1 MNLQN
6 IITFIDNEVKHAEQ
20 HSRFYLDT
28 SNLAEAKYWQGY
40 AKAMNVAKSRIEQK
54 IQAKK
59 EKSK

>member
-6 IITFIDNEVKHAEQ
+6 IITFIDNEIKHAEQ
-20 HSRFYLDT
+20 HSAFYLND
-28 SNLAEAKYWQGY
+28 SNQAETKYWQGY
-40 AKAMNVAKSRIEQK
+40 ARAMSIVKSRIEQK